1 MFYYGLNDQDND
13 EYLINKSI
21 AEIEENAIGKLF
33 IFLLFQCLTLSL
45 KIPFST
51 KLFVNGIKKWHT
63 SIVSISFLKV
73 F

>member
-33 IFLLFQCLTLSL
+33 IFVLGGGVS
-45 KIPFST
+45 
-51 KLFVNGIKKWHT
+51 NIKFTPDKPL
-63 SIVSISFLKV
+63 IRVK
-73 F
+73 